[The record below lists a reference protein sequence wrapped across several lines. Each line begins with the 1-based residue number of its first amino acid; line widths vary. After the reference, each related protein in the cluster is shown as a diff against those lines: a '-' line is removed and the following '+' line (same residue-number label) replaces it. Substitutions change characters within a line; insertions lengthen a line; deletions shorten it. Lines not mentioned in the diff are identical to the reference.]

1 MCTVLPDAHCSL
13 RQHGVR
19 NSASSRRKACVSDA
33 RVSGSA
39 TAGSTC
45 SNMSSCQ
52 RARVGPRARTSGATA
67 ADDLEFSDLFS
78 VRRPKNVLAGLSS
91 GTQSVLKGV
100 TAGVATLIAAPIVGA
115 NQEGTSGF
123 FKGLG
128 AGARPANRGLVR

>member
-1 MCTVLPDAHCSL
+1 MALQALTEWAP
-13 RQHGVR
+13 Q
-19 NSASSRRKACVSDA
+19 
-33 RVSGSA
+33 
-39 TAGSTC
+39 AGGAMT
-45 SNMSSCQ
+45 
-52 RARVGPRARTSGATA
+52 RGATA

>member
-1 MCTVLPDAHCSL
+1 MRTHSNKHSIMAEPSQEAMAKALTEWTPQAM
-13 RQHGVR
+13 
-19 NSASSRRKACVSDA
+19 SR
-33 RVSGSA
+33 
-39 TAGSTC
+39 
-45 SNMSSCQ
+45 
-52 RARVGPRARTSGATA
+52 GATA

-91 GTQSVLKGV
+91 GTQSALKGV

-128 AGARPANRGLVR
+128 AGAPPANRVWVR

>member
-1 MCTVLPDAHCSL
+1 MAEPSQEAMALQALTEWAP
-13 RQHGVR
+13 Q
-19 NSASSRRKACVSDA
+19 
-33 RVSGSA
+33 
-39 TAGSTC
+39 AGGAMT
-45 SNMSSCQ
+45 
-52 RARVGPRARTSGATA
+52 RGATA